1 MALFSAS
8 SSFAI
13 TAVFLLFILHARPAH
28 AFGAGNIASVS
39 NVEGVNFRH
48 GDIEDTLLTLV
59 TSYAYAKGAKFS
71 KLDVK
76 RVYFGNWLR
85 DYSQAVD
92 VGTTKHVS
100 AEAIRILLWV
110 LGFLTFG
117 YGTGEFEVTSERLG
131 CYRPEEH
138 IDNPKDYADN
148 EDARKYDRRLRG
160 PIDEEREL
168 SIDERTG
175 LKNYIAS
182 EDLGITTSAQLV
194 RNLFGRCIDLGR
206 SYNRSGNKKDFYE
219 ALRLLG
225 TGCHCLE
232 DYSAHSNYTELA
244 LIELG
249 ERDIFPHVG
258 RNTQVRVQGAR
269 HAVWPIVTGTFGGV
283 DFLHS
288 VMGELDDKATQSE
301 IQELEGVIDNSQN
314 QNTSLLKKLLKSL
327 PSGLLGGKD
336 QAGKV
341 DELQSNAAAAQM
353 ENMNLSPRQ
362 PEAWANQLQNITKQI
377 YPILQFHDEL
387 MMSINEAIEKIPV
400 LPDLLEQITEQ
411 LNIFVFSLLA
421 PFVLPVIRQVK
432 EELATGSSEVIQ
444 SSREKQL
451 IVFHDDNS
459 SDPTHSMLSKDHFS
473 NILNEPA
480 GKIGCAVLKWV
491 VPQIVECWDNEN
503 VNIART
509 LDRIING
516 IFHHP
521 ALRQQG
527 NDGAS
532 DGRHIMFGIVEQWWQ
547 EKSDRERA
555 DLRQKLSRRGVETG
569 QNHKEG
575 VQDCGHGCGK
585 PLFTQ
590 NQHNNAPAAAAHAAV
605 MDGINNVLSGG
616 GQQPQYGNSS
626 HQSRPSSGAGQ
637 QAGNFISEAVGGG
650 ALGSVLGGL
659 VGSVGGSLLS
669 GGFESEGQTQTY
681 QQQSYNQDGSFT
693 SGYMQTGERPSSRP
707 YGQQHTAQAEYKNTQ
722 YPGGGHRTEYN
733 QYEQQGQSGYGFEQ
747 STEVRPTHGG
757 GYEQRSERRY
767 EQPGGR
773 WESEVQEQGVGAS
786 GEYYQSEER
795 HHGRKHD
802 DDDNERHSH
811 KKHGSSHRNDYE
823 SEQSY
828 SRPNTSNDFPGASY
842 HRQQEQRQENRLESE
857 YERPSYGQGREDF
870 GGRNEYGRPHPGR
883 EEGFGRQEFDG
894 GNEYGRQDFG
904 RRNDYGREDRPD
916 FGRRD
921 DEMPGGFPDDGEE
934 RRHHGGHHGEERRHH
949 GRRDEY
955 EGGYEGGNRW

>member
-1 MALFSAS
+1 MAIFSVS
-8 SSFAI
+8 GSSFAV
-13 TAVFLLFILHARPAH
+13 TTVFLLFLLHARPTH

-59 TSYAYAKGAKFS
+59 SSYAYAKGAKFS
-71 KLDVK
+71 KIDVK

-117 YGTGEFEVTSERLG
+117 YGTGEFEVTTERLG

-148 EDARKYDRRLRG
+148 EDARQYDRRLRA
-160 PIDEEREL
+160 PVDEEREL

-182 EDLGITTSAQLV
+182 EDVGITTSAQMV

-206 SYNRSGNKKDFYE
+206 SYNRSRDKKEFYE

-225 TGCHCLE
+225 TACHCLE

-269 HAVWPIVTGTFGGV
+269 HQVYPIVTGTFGGV

-301 IQELEGVIDNSQN
+301 IQELEGVIDSSQN
-314 QNTSLLKKLLKSL
+314 QNTSLLKKLLKML

-353 ENMNLSPRQ
+353 GNMKLSPRQ
-362 PEAWANQLQNITKQI
+362 PEEWAQQLQEVQNQI

-387 MMSINEAIEKIPV
+387 MMGINEAIEKIPI
-400 LPDLLEQITEQ
+400 LPDLLEQFTEQ

-421 PFVLPVIRQVK
+421 PFVLPIISQVK

-444 SSREKQL
+444 SSRDKQL

-491 VPQIVECWDNEN
+491 VPQIVQCWDNEN
-503 VNIART
+503 VDIART

-516 IFHHP
+516 VFHHP
-521 ALRQQG
+521 ALRQVG
-527 NDGAS
+527 NDGAA
-532 DGRHIMFGIVEQWWQ
+532 DGRHIMFGVVEQWWQ
-547 EKSDRERA
+547 EKSERERD
-555 DLRQKLSRRGVETG
+555 DLRRKLSRRGVETG

-575 VQDCGHGCGK
+575 VQDSGHGCCK
-585 PLFTQ
+585 PLFQQ
-590 NQHNNAPAAAAHAAV
+590 NQNNNAPAAAAHAAV
-605 MDGINNVLSGG
+605 MEGISDFVSGG
-616 GQQPQYGNSS
+616 QSSQHNSYGN
-626 HQSRPSSGAGQ
+626 QGRPSSRPTSAFEQ
-637 QAGNFISEAVGGG
+637 QAGNFVGEAVGGG

-669 GGFESEGQTQTY
+669 GAFESQGQTQTF
-681 QQQSYNQDGSFT
+681 QQSSHNQDGSYT
-693 SGYMQTGERPSSRP
+693 QSYMQTGERPSSRP
-707 YGQQHTAQAEYKNTQ
+707 YGQEQTAQAEYKTTQ

-733 QYEQQGQSGYGFEQ
+733 SYEQEGNSGHGYQQ
-747 STEVRPTHGG
+747 STEVRPTQGG
-757 GYEQRSERRY
+757 GYEQRTERRH

-773 WESEVQEQGVGAS
+773 WQSEVQQQSVGAA
-786 GEYYQSEER
+786 GEYYQTEEK
-795 HHGRKHD
+795 HHGRRND
-802 DDDNERHSH
+802 DDDDDDERRSH
-811 KKHGSSHRNDYE
+811 RKHGSNHRNDYE
-823 SEQSY
+823 SEQQSY
-828 SRPNTSNDFPGASY
+828 SRPDNSGGFPGASY
-842 HRQQEQRQENRLESE
+842 HAQHQERHD
-857 YERPSYGQGREDF
+857 ERPSYGQERPGYGNDNF
-870 GGRNEYGRPHPGR
+870 GGRNEFERPQQYGRD
-883 EEGFGRQEFDG
+883 EGFGRQEYGRGD
-894 GNEYGRQDFG
+894 NNNNYGRQG
-904 RRNDYGREDRPD
+904 H
-916 FGRRD
+916 GRRD
-921 DEMPGGFPDDGEE
+921 EDEMPGGFPDDDDQE
-934 RRHHGGHHGEERRHH
+934 RRHHGGRR
-949 GRRDEY
+949 
-955 EGGYEGGNRW
+955 EGGNGYGGGNEGLSVVLFYES

>member
-1 MALFSAS
+1 MAIFSAFS
-8 SSFAI
+8 GSFAV
-13 TAVFLLFILHARPAH
+13 TAVFLLFLLHARPAH

-59 TSYAYAKGAKFS
+59 SSYAYAKGAKFS
-71 KLDVK
+71 KIDVK

-117 YGTGEFEVTSERLG
+117 YGTGEFEVTTERLG

-148 EDARKYDRRLRG
+148 EDARQYDRRLRA
-160 PIDEEREL
+160 PVDEEREL

-206 SYNRSGNKKDFYE
+206 SFNRSRDKKEFYE

-225 TGCHCLE
+225 TATHCLE

-244 LIELG
+244 LIEMG

-258 RNTQVRVQGAR
+258 RRTQVRVQGVR
-269 HAVWPIVTGTFGGV
+269 HEVYPIVTGTFGGV

-301 IQELEGVIDNSQN
+301 IQELEGVINGSQN
-314 QNTSLLKKLLKSL
+314 QNTSMLKKLLKAL

-353 ENMNLSPRQ
+353 GNMKLSPKQ
-362 PEAWANQLQNITKQI
+362 PEEWAQQLQDVQNQI

-387 MMSINEAIEKIPV
+387 MMSINETIEKIPI
-400 LPDLLEQITEQ
+400 LPDLLEQLTEQ

-421 PFVLPVIRQVK
+421 PFVLPIISQVK

-444 SSREKQL
+444 SSRDKQL

-491 VPQIVECWDNEN
+491 VPQIVQCWDNEN
-503 VNIART
+503 VDIART

-516 IFHHP
+516 VFHHP
-521 ALRQQG
+521 ALRQVG

-532 DGRHIMFGIVEQWWQ
+532 DGRHIMFGVVEQWWQ
-547 EKSDRERA
+547 EKSEHDRDEFR
-555 DLRQKLSRRGVETG
+555 RKLSRRGVETG
-569 QNHKEG
+569 LNHEG
-575 VQDCGHGCGK
+575 EDTGHGCCK
-585 PLFTQ
+585 PLFQ
-590 NQHNNAPAAAAHAAV
+590 QKQHNNAPALAAHDAV
-605 MDGINNVLSGG
+605 MGSISDFVSGN
-616 GQQPQYGNSS
+616 QQHNSPGNYG
-626 HQSRPSSGAGQ
+626 RPSSRPTSAFEQ
-637 QAGNFISEAVGGG
+637 QAGNFVGEAVGGG
-650 ALGSVLGGL
+650 ALGGLVGGL

-669 GGFESEGQTQTY
+669 GAFQSQGETQTY
-681 QQQSYNQDGSFT
+681 QQSSHNQDGSY
-693 SGYMQTGERPSSRP
+693 SQSYMQTGERPSGS
-707 YGQQHTAQAEYKNTQ
+707 YGQHTAQAEYKTTQ
-722 YPGGGHRTEYN
+722 YPSGGHRTEYN
-733 QYEQQGQSGYGFEQ
+733 RYDQEGNSGSGYQQ
-747 STEVRPTHGG
+747 STEVRPTQGG
-757 GYEQRSERRY
+757 GYEQRSERRH
-767 EQPGGR
+767 EQPDGR
-773 WESEVQEQGVGAS
+773 WESEVQQQSVGAA
-786 GEYYQSEER
+786 GEYYQTEEK
-795 HHGRKHD
+795 HHGRRHD
-802 DDDNERHSH
+802 DDDDDERRSH
-811 KKHGSSHRNDYE
+811 RKHGSNHRNDNE
-823 SEQSY
+823 NEQQSSY
-828 SRPNTSNDFPGASY
+828 SRPDNSGGFPGASY
-842 HRQQEQRQENRLESE
+842 HAQHQERQDD
-857 YERPSYGQGREDF
+857 RPSYRQDRPGYGNDGF
-870 GGRNEYGRPHPGR
+870 GGRNERPQEGYGRQEYGGGRQEYGR
-883 EEGFGRQEFDG
+883 EENNSYGRQEQG
-894 GNEYGRQDFG
+894 YGRQEQG
-904 RRNDYGREDRPD
+904 Y
-916 FGRRD
+916 GRRD
-921 DEMPGGFPDDGEE
+921 EDEMPGGFPDDNGQE
-934 RRHHGGHHGEERRHH
+934 RRHHGG
-949 GRRDEY
+949 GRRED
-955 EGGYEGGNRW
+955 GNGYEGRRW

>member
-1 MALFSAS
+1 MAIFSAS
-8 SSFAI
+8 SGSFAV
-13 TAVFLLFILHARPAH
+13 TAVFLLFLLHASPAH

-59 TSYAYAKGAKFS
+59 SSYAYAKGAKFS
-71 KLDVK
+71 KIDVK

-138 IDNPKDYADN
+138 IDNPKNYADG
-148 EDARKYDRRLRG
+148 EDARQYDRRLRG
-160 PIDEEREL
+160 PVDEEREL

-206 SYNRSGNKKDFYE
+206 SYNRTRDKKEFYE

-249 ERDIFPHVG
+249 ERDVFPHVG

-269 HAVWPIVTGTFGGV
+269 HPVYPIVTGTFGGV

-301 IQELEGVIDNSQN
+301 LQELEGVMDNSQN
-314 QNTSLLKKLLKSL
+314 QNTSLLKKLLKAL

-353 ENMNLSPRQ
+353 SNMKLSPRK
-362 PEAWANQLQNITKQI
+362 PEEWTKQLQQVQHQI

-387 MMSINEAIEKIPV
+387 MMGINEAIEKIPV
-400 LPDLLEQITEQ
+400 LPDLLEQLTEQ

-421 PFVLPVIRQVK
+421 PFVLPIISQVK

-444 SSREKQL
+444 SSREQQL

-491 VPQIVECWDNEN
+491 VPQIVQCWDNEN
-503 VNIART
+503 INIART

-516 IFHHP
+516 VFHHP
-521 ALRQQG
+521 ALRQFG
-527 NDGAS
+527 NDGAA
-532 DGRHIMFGIVEQWWQ
+532 DGRHIMFGVVEQWWQ
-547 EKSDRERA
+547 EKSERERD
-555 DLRQKLSRRGVETG
+555 DLRRKLSRRGVETG

-575 VQDCGHGCGK
+575 VKDSGHGCCK
-585 PLFTQ
+585 PLFQ
-590 NQHNNAPAAAAHAAV
+590 QKQHNNAPAAAAHAAV
-605 MDGINNVLSGG
+605 MEGINDFVSGG
-616 GQQPQYGNSS
+616 QHHNSS
-626 HQSRPSSGAGQ
+626 GSYGRPSSRPTSGFEQ
-637 QAGNFISEAVGGG
+637 QAGNFIGEAVGGG

-659 VGSVGGSLLS
+659 VSSVGGSLLS
-669 GGFESEGQTQTY
+669 GAFESQGETQTY
-681 QQQSYNQDGSFT
+681 QQSSYSQDGSH
-693 SGYMQTGERPSSRP
+693 SQSYMQTGERPSSRP
-707 YGQQHTAQAEYKNTQ
+707 HGQQHTAQAEYKTTQ

-733 QYEQQGQSGYGFEQ
+733 RYEQEGNSGYGYQQ
-747 STEVRPTHGG
+747 STEVRPTSGG
-757 GYEQRSERRY
+757 GYEQRSERRH
-767 EQPGGR
+767 ERPDGR
-773 WESEVQEQGVGAS
+773 WDSEVQEQGIGAA
-786 GEYYQSEER
+786 GEYYQTEEK
-795 HHGRKHD
+795 HHGRRHD
-802 DDDNERHSH
+802 DDNDNERHSH
-811 KKHGSSHRNDYE
+811 RKHGSNHRNDYE
-823 SEQSY
+823 SEQQSSY
-828 SRPNTSNDFPGASY
+828 SHPSNGGGFPGASY
-842 HRQQEQRQENRLESE
+842 HAQHQERQD
-857 YERPSYGQGREDF
+857 ERPSYGQERPSYGNDDF
-870 GGRNEYGRPHPGR
+870 GGRSERPQHHGRH
-883 EEGFGRQEFDG
+883 E
-894 GNEYGRQDFG
+894 EYGRQDYDGG
-904 RRNDYGREDRPD
+904 RQEYGSGRQEYGRENYNSYGRQEQGY
-916 FGRRD
+916 GRRD
-921 DEMPGGFPDDGEE
+921 DDEMPE
-934 RRHHGGHHGEERRHH
+934 RRHHGGHHGGHH
-949 GRRDEY
+949 EGGNEY
-955 EGGYEGGNRW
+955 DGGYEGRRW

>member
-1 MALFSAS
+1 MAFFPTSG
-8 SSFAI
+8 SFAFA
-13 TAVFLLFILHARPAH
+13 AVFLLFVLHARPTH

-148 EDARKYDRRLRG
+148 EDARQYDRRLRA
-160 PIDEEREL
+160 PVDEEREL
-168 SIDERTG
+168 SIDERSG

-206 SYNRSGNKKDFYE
+206 EYNRSNDKKQFYE

-225 TGCHCLE
+225 TACHCLE

-249 ERDIFPHVG
+249 ERDVFPHVG
-258 RNTQVRVQGAR
+258 RNTKVRVQGAR
-269 HAVWPIVTGTFGGV
+269 HAVYPIVTGTFGGV

-301 IQELEGVIDNSQN
+301 IQELEGVIDGSQN
-314 QNTSLLKKLLKSL
+314 QNTSLLKKLLTSL

-336 QAGKV
+336 QAAKV

-353 ENMNLSPRQ
+353 QNMNISPRQ
-362 PEAWANQLQNITKQI
+362 PEEWAKQLQQVQDQI
-377 YPILQFHDEL
+377 FPILQFHDEL
-387 MMSINEAIEKIPV
+387 MMDINETIEKIPI

-421 PFVLPVIRQVK
+421 PFVLPIISQVK

-444 SSREKQL
+444 SSRDKQL
-451 IVFHDDNS
+451 IVFHDDDSN
-459 SDPTHSMLSKDHFS
+459 DPTHSMLSKDHFS

-491 VPQIVECWDNEN
+491 VPQIVQCWDNED
-503 VNIART
+503 VDIAST
-509 LDRIING
+509 LDRIIG
-516 IFHHP
+516 GVFHHP
-521 ALRQQG
+521 ALRQYG
-527 NDGAS
+527 DNGAS
-532 DGRHIMFGIVEQWWQ
+532 DGRHIMFGVVEQWWQ
-547 EKSDRERA
+547 EKSESERDELRE
-555 DLRQKLSRRGVETG
+555 KLSRRGVETG

-575 VQDCGHGCGK
+575 VQDSGHGCCK
-585 PLFTQ
+585 PLFQ
-590 NQHNNAPAAAAHAAV
+590 QKQHNNAPAAAAHAAV
-605 MDGINNVLSGG
+605 MEGLSDVLSGK
-616 GQQPQYGNSS
+616 SS
-626 HQSRPSSGAGQ
+626 
-637 QAGNFISEAVGGG
+637 
-650 ALGSVLGGL
+650 
-659 VGSVGGSLLS
+659 
-669 GGFESEGQTQTY
+669 
-681 QQQSYNQDGSFT
+681 
-693 SGYMQTGERPSSRP
+693 
-707 YGQQHTAQAEYKNTQ
+707 
-722 YPGGGHRTEYN
+722 
-733 QYEQQGQSGYGFEQ
+733 
-747 STEVRPTHGG
+747 
-757 GYEQRSERRY
+757 
-767 EQPGGR
+767 
-773 WESEVQEQGVGAS
+773 
-786 GEYYQSEER
+786 
-795 HHGRKHD
+795 
-802 DDDNERHSH
+802 
-811 KKHGSSHRNDYE
+811 
-823 SEQSY
+823 
-828 SRPNTSNDFPGASY
+828 
-842 HRQQEQRQENRLESE
+842 
-857 YERPSYGQGREDF
+857 
-870 GGRNEYGRPHPGR
+870 
-883 EEGFGRQEFDG
+883 
-894 GNEYGRQDFG
+894 
-904 RRNDYGREDRPD
+904 
-916 FGRRD
+916 
-921 DEMPGGFPDDGEE
+921 
-934 RRHHGGHHGEERRHH
+934 
-949 GRRDEY
+949 
-955 EGGYEGGNRW
+955 

>member
-1 MALFSAS
+1 MAIFTSN
-8 SSFAI
+8 SFAI
-13 TAVFLLFILHARPAH
+13 AALLTVVLLARPAH

-59 TSYAYAKGAKFS
+59 SSYAYAKGAKFS
-71 KLDVK
+71 KIDVK

-117 YGTGEFEVTSERLG
+117 YGTGEFEVTTERLG

-148 EDARKYDRRLRG
+148 EDARQYDRRLRA
-160 PIDEEREL
+160 PVDEEREL

-206 SYNRSGNKKDFYE
+206 SFNRSRDKKEFYE

-225 TGCHCLE
+225 TACHCLE

-249 ERDIFPHVG
+249 ERDVFPHVG

-269 HAVWPIVTGTFGGV
+269 HQAYPIVTGTFGGV

-353 ENMNLSPRQ
+353 GNMKLSPRQ
-362 PEAWANQLQNITKQI
+362 PEEWAQQLQEVQNQI

-387 MMSINEAIEKIPV
+387 MMGINETIEKIPI

-421 PFVLPVIRQVK
+421 PFVLPIISQVK
-432 EELATGSSEVIQ
+432 EELATGSSEVIE
-444 SSREKQL
+444 SSRAKQL
-451 IVFHDDNS
+451 IVFHDDDS

-491 VPQIVECWDNEN
+491 VPQIVQCWDNEN
-503 VNIART
+503 VDIART

-516 IFHHP
+516 VFHHP
-521 ALRQQG
+521 ALRAVG
-527 NDGAS
+527 SDGAA
-532 DGRHIMFGIVEQWWQ
+532 DGRHIMFGVVEQWWQ
-547 EKSDRERA
+547 DKSERERD
-555 DLRQKLSRRGVETG
+555 DLRSKLSRRGVETG

-575 VQDCGHGCGK
+575 VQDSGHGCCK
-585 PLFTQ
+585 PLFQ
-590 NQHNNAPAAAAHAAV
+590 QKQHNNAPAAAAHAAV
-605 MDGINNVLSGG
+605 MEGISDFVSGG
-616 GQQPQYGNSS
+616 QSSQHNSYGN
-626 HQSRPSSGAGQ
+626 QGRPSSRPTSGFEQ
-637 QAGNFISEAVGGG
+637 QAGNFVGEAVGGG
-650 ALGSVLGGL
+650 AFGSVLGGL

-669 GGFESEGQTQTY
+669 GAFESQGETQTY
-681 QQQSYNQDGSFT
+681 QQSSHNQDGSYT
-693 SGYMQTGERPSSRP
+693 QSYMQTGERPSSRP
-707 YGQQHTAQAEYKNTQ
+707 YGQEHTAQAEYKTTQ
-722 YPGGGHRTEYN
+722 YPSGGHRTEYN
-733 QYEQQGQSGYGFEQ
+733 SYEQQGQSGYGYQQ
-747 STEVRPTHGG
+747 STEVRPTQGG
-757 GYEQRSERRY
+757 GYEQRSERRH
-767 EQPGGR
+767 EKPGGR
-773 WESEVQEQGVGAS
+773 WESEVQEQGVGAA
-786 GEYYQSEER
+786 GEYYQTEEK
-795 HHGRKHD
+795 HHGRRNDD
-802 DDDNERHSH
+802 DDDNDRRSH
-811 KKHGSSHRNDYE
+811 RKHGSNHRNDDE
-823 SEQSY
+823 NEQQSY
-828 SRPNTSNDFPGASY
+828 SRPDNSGGFPGASY
-842 HRQQEQRQENRLESE
+842 HAQHQERQD
-857 YERPSYGQGREDF
+857 ERPSYGNDNF
-870 GGRNEYGRPHPGR
+870 GGRNDYERPQRQGRDEGYGRQEFG
-883 EEGFGRQEFDG
+883 GGRQEFDG
-894 GNEYGRQDFG
+894 GRQEFGGGRQE
-904 RRNDYGREDRPD
+904 YGREDNNNYGRQGH
-916 FGRRD
+916 GRRD
-921 DEMPGGFPDDGEE
+921 EDEMPGGFPDDDGQE
-934 RRHHGGHHGEERRHH
+934 RRHHGGRR
-949 GRRDEY
+949 GSGGND
-955 EGGYEGGNRW
+955 GGYEGRRW

>member
-1 MALFSAS
+1 
-8 SSFAI
+8 
-13 TAVFLLFILHARPAH
+13 LLFLLHARPAH

-59 TSYAYAKGAKFS
+59 SSYAYAKGAKFS
-71 KLDVK
+71 KIDVK

-117 YGTGEFEVTSERLG
+117 YGTGEFEVTTERLG

-148 EDARKYDRRLRG
+148 EDARQYDRRLRA
-160 PIDEEREL
+160 PVDEQREL

-206 SYNRSGNKKDFYE
+206 SFNRSRDKKEFYE

-225 TGCHCLE
+225 TACHCLE

-269 HAVWPIVTGTFGGV
+269 HQVYPIVTGTFGGV

-301 IQELEGVIDNSQN
+301 IQELEGVINGSQN
-314 QNTSLLKKLLKSL
+314 QNTSLLKKLLKAL

-353 ENMNLSPRQ
+353 GNMKLSPKQ
-362 PEAWANQLQNITKQI
+362 PEEWAQQLQDVQNQI

-387 MMSINEAIEKIPV
+387 MMSINETIEKIPI
-400 LPDLLEQITEQ
+400 LPDLLEQLTEQ

-421 PFVLPVIRQVK
+421 PFVLPIISQVK

-444 SSREKQL
+444 SSRDKQL

-491 VPQIVECWDNEN
+491 VPQIVQCWDNEN
-503 VNIART
+503 VDIART

-516 IFHHP
+516 VFHHP
-521 ALRQQG
+521 ALRQVG
-527 NDGAS
+527 NDGAA
-532 DGRHIMFGIVEQWWQ
+532 DGRHIMFGVVEQWWQ
-547 EKSDRERA
+547 EKSEHER
-555 DLRQKLSRRGVETG
+555 DGLRRQLSRNGVQHGE
-569 QNHKEG
+569 NHKEG
-575 VQDCGHGCGK
+575 VQDSGHGCCK
-585 PLFTQ
+585 PLFQ
-590 NQHNNAPAAAAHAAV
+590 QKQHNNAQAAAAHAAV
-605 MDGINNVLSGG
+605 MESVSDF
-616 GQQPQYGNSS
+616 
-626 HQSRPSSGAGQ
+626 
-637 QAGNFISEAVGGG
+637 QAGNFVGEAVGGG
-650 ALGSVLGGL
+650 ALGGLLGGL

-669 GGFESEGQTQTY
+669 GAFQSQGETQTY
-681 QQQSYNQDGSFT
+681 QQSSHNQDGSY
-693 SGYMQTGERPSSRP
+693 SQSYMQTGERPSSRP
-707 YGQQHTAQAEYKNTQ
+707 YGQEHTAQAEYKTTQ
-722 YPGGGHRTEYN
+722 YPSGGHKTEYN
-733 QYEQQGQSGYGFEQ
+733 RYDQEGNSGYGYQ
-747 STEVRPTHGG
+747 QTTEVRPTQGG
-757 GYEQRSERRY
+757 GYEQRSERRH
-767 EQPGGR
+767 ERPDGR
-773 WESEVQEQGVGAS
+773 WESEVQQQSVGAA
-786 GEYYQSEER
+786 GEYYQTEKK
-795 HHGRKHD
+795 HHGRRHDND
-802 DDDNERHSH
+802 DDDDDERRSH
-811 KKHGSSHRNDYE
+811 RKHGSNHHNDYE
-823 SEQSY
+823 SEEQQPSY
-828 SRPNTSNDFPGASY
+828 SRPDNSGGFPGASY
-842 HRQQEQRQENRLESE
+842 HAQHQQRQDD
-857 YERPSYGQGREDF
+857 RPSYGQDRPGYGSDNF
-870 GGRNEYGRPHPGR
+870 GGRNERR
-883 EEGFGRQEFDG
+883 DEGFGRQEYG
-894 GNEYGRQDFG
+894 GGRQEYGREENNSYGRQEQGYGRQEQGFG
-904 RRNDYGREDRPD
+904 RQEQGY
-916 FGRRD
+916 
-921 DEMPGGFPDDGEE
+921 
-934 RRHHGGHHGEERRHH
+934 
-949 GRRDEY
+949 GRRDE
-955 EGGYEGGNRW
+955 